1 VKRDLILI
9 VEDSKS
15 LMTQI
20 INTLKP
26 NYDTV
31 SCYSVTEFME
41 KRDCNPSLILMDYNL
56 NDVTCLDLISSATAP
71 VIILTS
77 EINHKTE
84 LACLR
89 EGAVDYINKPFHP
102 DILLHRIDMHINIV
116 QTRKL
121 LEGFSFEC
129 SLTGIKNR
137 RAMERDF
144 MLMYNLRRRE
154 GLSTSAAFMLL
165 DIDKFKAVNDTY
177 GHDVGDIVL
186 CELADIMNKT
196 CKRVTD
202 GVYRWGGEEFAILV
216 PVCTPEQASNMA
228 DLVRRTVEK
237 AEINIPDG
245 TVLKI
250 TVSIG
255 AVSFKGN
262 IQDLNAILKRAD
274 ELLYKAKN
282 TGRNNV
288 QISVI

>member
-1 VKRDLILI
+1 MKRDLILV

-15 LMTQI
+15 LTTQI

-41 KRDCNPSLILMDYNL
+41 KRNCNPSLILMDYNL
-56 NDVTCLDLISSATAP
+56 NDVTCLDLINSATAP

-77 EINHKTE
+77 ETNHKTE

-116 QTRKL
+116 QTRKF

-129 SLTGIKNR
+129 SLTGVKNR
-137 RAMERDF
+137 RVMERDF
-144 MLMYNLRRRE
+144 MLMSNLRKRE
-154 GLSTSAAFMLL
+154 NLSTSAAFMLL

-202 GVYRWGGEEFAILV
+202 GVYR
-216 PVCTPEQASNMA
+216 
-228 DLVRRTVEK
+228 
-237 AEINIPDG
+237 
-245 TVLKI
+245 
-250 TVSIG
+250 
-255 AVSFKGN
+255 
-262 IQDLNAILKRAD
+262 
-274 ELLYKAKN
+274 
-282 TGRNNV
+282 
-288 QISVI
+288 